1 MWLVNHGFLG
11 TAVLPPGFPVFFS
24 DDLINPRVINDNV
37 GYINILIVVF
47 GFSPFY
53 AQ

>member
-1 MWLVNHGFLG
+1 MNHWFLG
-11 TAVLPPGFPVFFS
+11 TAVLPPGFPVPFP

-37 GYINILIVVF
+37 GYVNILIVVF
-47 GFSPFY
+47 GCSPFY